1 MVSIRQKLKNLI
13 DNTMIFIVNLLPLN
27 KRNKVNSIRI
37 FHFIF
42 PLLFIIP
49 LCYVNTYYFKYIYVL
64 IVFVLITQISFDTCI
79 ITDLEE
85 HFTDDIENMQ
95 TVSESSLII
104 LGLEPNKTNTRILT
118 GLVTSYMLFCA
129 YAISDYR
136 FNYSKN

>member
-1 MVSIRQKLKNLI
+1 
-13 DNTMIFIVNLLPLN
+13 
-27 KRNKVNSIRI
+27 
-37 FHFIF
+37 
-42 PLLFIIP
+42 
-49 LCYVNTYYFKYIYVL
+49 
-64 IVFVLITQISFDTCI
+64 
-79 ITDLEE
+79 
-85 HFTDDIENMQ
+85 MQ